1 MHDLLV
7 EFGRSIVDHEVFL
20 LDDGLGV
27 LAEELVQLGAGQ
39 PAVGVEVE
47 QQEDGASQHF
57 REGAVEGPQ
66 SQGLVEPVEVESVG
80 LQVVD
85 VLVLRQVASTEGR
98 QSDRKRLGEV

>member
-47 QQEDGASQHF
+47 QE
-57 REGAVEGPQ
+57 
-66 SQGLVEPVEVESVG
+66 
-80 LQVVD
+80 
-85 VLVLRQVASTEGR
+85 
-98 QSDRKRLGEV
+98 